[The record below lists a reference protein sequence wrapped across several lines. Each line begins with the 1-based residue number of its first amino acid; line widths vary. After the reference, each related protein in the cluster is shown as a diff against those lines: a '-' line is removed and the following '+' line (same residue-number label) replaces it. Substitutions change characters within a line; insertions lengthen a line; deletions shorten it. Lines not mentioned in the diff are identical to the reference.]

1 MCWMVAIP
9 MALAA
14 ASSAMS
20 SAQEAKAGKA
30 QNKALAAQ
38 ATENIKQSNY
48 QQADMNLN
56 ARDKL
61 EEATSESTANNMKRV
76 QAMGTIKAAMG
87 EGMLGGNSMDRVLR
101 VSEGDYI
108 RQNAQVTDQYKRD
121 YASIFAKKVGTA
133 ESTES
138 NVNSLNNQHVKGKS
152 KLEIALGMGMAA
164 GKAWAGSSAS
174 GGMQASGSG
183 GSGGSGGS

>member
-9 MALAA
+9 MAMAA
-14 ASSAMS
+14 ASSAIS

-38 ATENIKQSNY
+38 ASENIKQASY

-56 ARDKL
+56 SRDKL
-61 EEATSESTANNMKRV
+61 EEATSENTANNMKRV
-76 QAMGTIKAAMG
+76 QAMGTIRAAMG
-87 EGMLGGNSMDRVLR
+87 EGMLGGNSMDRVSR

-121 YASIFAKKVGTA
+121 YASIFAKKVGVA

-138 NVNSLNNQHVKGKS
+138 NVNSLNSQHVKGKS

-164 GKAWAGSSAS
+164 GKAYAGSSA
-174 GGMQASGSG
+174 GGAAGAAG
-183 GSGGSGGS
+183 GSGSTGGS